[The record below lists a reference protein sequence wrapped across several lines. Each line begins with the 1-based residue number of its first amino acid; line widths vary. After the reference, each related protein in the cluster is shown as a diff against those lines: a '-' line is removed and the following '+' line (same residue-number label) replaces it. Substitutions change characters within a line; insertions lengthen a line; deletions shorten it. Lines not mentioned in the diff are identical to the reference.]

1 MNRGS
6 PALPFPRRLTPWRE
20 ILTRLTGSAR
30 RLTARV
36 NLDAPALLES
46 LEPHALAG
54 LAVRPRC
61 WIRGQHRWRV
71 PDHALLAE
79 CRDLAVT
86 VRCAH
91 CGCQR
96 TMRGGVIQHAPTT
109 KPVDAAGP
117 SRRSEG
123 SEPMQPAVRPRASM
137 RPDLKLSVVYG
148 ELLQVARRQGYEDGL
163 VAVGVPY
170 RDAVRR
176 ATERYP

>member
-1 MNRGS
+1 MDRGS
-6 PALPFPRRLTPWRE
+6 PALRFPRRLTPWRE
-20 ILTRLTGSAR
+20 VLTHLTGSAR
-30 RLTARV
+30 QLTAR
-36 NLDAPALLES
+36 LRSGRGALLES
-46 LEPHALAG
+46 FEPHALAG

-91 CGCQR
+91 CGCRR
-96 TMRGGVIQHAPTT
+96 TMRDGLIQHARTT
-109 KPVDAAGP
+109 KPVDAAGSP
-117 SRRSEG
+117 RRGEG
-123 SEPMQPAVRPRASM
+123 SEPMPPAGPRRGPM

-148 ELLQVARRQGYEDGL
+148 ELLQGARRQGYEDGL